1 MSQSLSKIGVQFIAD
16 MSDMVQKMNGMS
28 AFTKN
33 WAEKLATSMFSATPE
48 QKQFSFVTNL
58 RQSEINSRNEREQR
72 EREMA
77 ALKQRLEKET
87 AQQQRELNARLVAEE
102 KQATDNMI
110 NEEEIKRIKLAA
122 FKKRLQEEVAA
133 EEERIVKNAID
144 NAAQHWINSY
154 NQQQKMKREAAL
166 KEKIDAQNALS
177 REVRIARLRN
187 EAFRAVG
194 TGSFSLPSGPTQQ
207 TYTDQYEEDRAKRQQ
222 EKEEE
227 IAQAE
232 RVKANRLAENKR
244 NQDEA
249 NRLLERYERN
259 ILASRNATQRYNDE
273 LSRLNWLLDH
283 NNQETG
289 KAYLT
294 SSEFK
299 RLKTALILETVRQ
312 QQAERRL
319 TQSVRETQN
328 VVNQS
333 QRSYSELT
341 GVMTQLSF
349 ATEDFIQ
356 GVAFGDFRNALLGAS
371 NNLTQVAR
379 GLFSIGAQAGML
391 SSVFTPL
398 TAALIAIPAGIIAG
412 VQVARWVNGAA
423 RDARSLA
430 DAIRDATF
438 GLESFSRAAAAA
450 SSQRAFDQR
459 LEGMKSTA
467 QVESEMEAVTNRR
480 LDAEREIENIRR
492 RGAIVGEEVIRN
504 AMGGAEAVAEIEQYI
519 AYTRRVGSQQEKE
532 AAAAVEKSL
541 SAAREAAREGRSE
554 TVINELRT
562 LFELLNSNA
571 LVNGTEWLSDPA
583 ALNAL
588 EEIFQT
594 GYVFAGESQERL
606 REIRETL
613 ANTNNDLSEA
623 QIKQLQ
629 AEEQMLQLMERHKQ
643 LQQEEQDALAL
654 KERNKAGEL
663 KAEQDKLEAKREE
676 LMLMMKMTEEQRKMY
691 DLRQR
696 QLEFVGYDP
705 AALGVGAGF
714 AGIAGAAANAA
725 MQQQADQLGMQFLLA
740 EQAKLQKEM
749 VDAVQQPPVAAKMEQ
764 NAFQAQADA
773 LKQITE
779 AQNRKQDTRQEAMV
793 RHLADI
799 SRAIQNG
806 GIIAQV
812 VP

>member
-48 QKQFSFVTNL
+48 QKQLSFIANM
-58 RQSEINSRNEREQR
+58 RQAEINSRNEREQR

-166 KEKIDAQNALS
+166 KEKIDAENAIT
-177 REVRIARLRN
+177 RELRLTRLRT
-187 EAFRAVG
+187 EAYRAVG
-194 TGSFSLPSGPTQQ
+194 IGSVNFSSGPTQQ

-222 EKEEE
+222 KKEEE

-259 ILASRNATQRYNDE
+259 TLASRNATQRYNDE
-273 LSRLNWLLDH
+273 LSRLNWLLNH

-379 GLFSIGAQAGML
+379 GLFSIGAEAGTL
-391 SSVFTPL
+391 SSVFTTL
-398 TAALIAIPAGIIAG
+398 NAALIAIPAGIIAG
-412 VQVARWVNGAA
+412 IQVERWLNGAA

-571 LVNGTEWLSDPA
+571 LVNGTEWLSDPT

-629 AEEQMLQLMERHKQ
+629 AEEQMLQLMEKHKQ

-705 AALGVGAGF
+705 TALGVGAGF

-779 AQNRKQDTRQEAMV
+779 AQNRKQDTRQEE
-793 RHLADI
+793 I
-799 SRAIQNG
+799 GRAH
-806 GIIAQV
+806 V
-812 VP
+812 